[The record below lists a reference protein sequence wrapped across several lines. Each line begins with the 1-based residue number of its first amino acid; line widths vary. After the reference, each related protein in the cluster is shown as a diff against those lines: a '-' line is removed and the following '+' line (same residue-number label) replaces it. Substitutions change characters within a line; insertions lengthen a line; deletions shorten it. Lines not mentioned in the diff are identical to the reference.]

1 MLPSRARR
9 LMLPALAAAALLAAC
24 GSGDDTAQSTTVPSP
39 AAAATSAATAPAAAA
54 SPAATPAQSA
64 SRQFTDDNGKVM
76 TIAQP
81 PKKVVALSP
90 SVVEML
96 YTVGAPPA
104 ARVSSASYPE
114 AARALPAVGTSYQ
127 PSIEQIAAL
136 APDLILADQQL
147 QRGDLLKELEKVAPV
162 YAMRLLTVDD
172 VTEGLRTTG
181 QITGRPEQGEK
192 AAKEIEDKLKNVQAK
207 LPAQRPGTFIMIGVP
222 DAFFAAKPSSFVGD
236 VVAKLG
242 AKNLVTEGA
251 DGAGFPGFTAYSME
265 KLVALDP
272 DVILVATAAAP
283 NAPKTSQALA
293 SNPAWAGLKA
303 VKAGRVYEIN
313 PVTLVQAAGPR
324 VSQEIDELAAYLYP
338 DLFPKKP

>member
-1 MLPSRARR
+1 MSRLRPRR
-9 LMLPALAAAALLAAC
+9 VLLPALLIAALLTAC
-24 GSGDDTAQSTTVPSP
+24 GSGEKDTAKSTSTPAASP
-39 AAAATSAATAPAAAA
+39 AAAGAAATSAPAT
-54 SPAATPAQSA
+54 TPAQASN
-64 SRQFTDDNGKVM
+64 SRQFADDNGKAL

-96 YTVGAPPA
+96 YAVGAPPV
-104 ARVSSASYPE
+104 ARVSSATYPE
-114 AARALPAVGTSYQ
+114 AARALPHVGTAYT
-127 PSIEQIAAL
+127 PSLEQIAAL
-136 APDLILADQQL
+136 APDLILADQQI
-147 QRGDLLKELEKVAPV
+147 QRGDQLKELEKLAPV

-172 VTEGLRTTG
+172 VTEGLRTLG
-181 QITGRPEQGEK
+181 QITGKPEQGEK
-192 AAKEIEDKLKNVQAK
+192 AAKEIEDKLKNIQAK
-207 LPAQRPGTFIMIGVP
+207 LPAQRPGTFILIGVP
-222 DAFFAAKPSSFVGD
+222 DAFFAAKPASFVGD

-242 AKNLVTEGA
+242 AKNLVTEGP

-283 NAPKTSQALA
+283 NAPRTSQALA
-293 SNPAWAGLKA
+293 GNPAWAGLKA